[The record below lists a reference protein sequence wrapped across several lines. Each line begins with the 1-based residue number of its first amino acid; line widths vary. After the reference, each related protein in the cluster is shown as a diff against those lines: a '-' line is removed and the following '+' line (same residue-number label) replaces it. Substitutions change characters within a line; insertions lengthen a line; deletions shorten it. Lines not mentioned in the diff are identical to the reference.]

1 MMAPSADSP
10 IVLTADNA
18 EGEVWETG
26 RYLVISDLHLGSR
39 YCLRDELV
47 GLMDRLPPDMTLVLN
62 GDAVDRVHENLPAVD
77 LAVLKRLGEE
87 SRRREILWIYGNHDA
102 GFRFEQSQN
111 IRFLEE
117 VVIEETLYVAHGDR
131 FDAVMPAHRW
141 FVRTFRFMH
150 HMRMAM
156 GAEAVHVAAYAKRW
170 ERLYRILRHH
180 VQRKAIRH
188 ARRRGCTAVTCGHT
202 HFADAKCVH
211 GIWYYNTGSW
221 TELPVYGVC
230 VGAAG
235 VRMLKLA
242 G

>member
-1 MMAPSADSP
+1 MAVPRTDSP
-10 IVLTADNA
+10 VVPTADCA
-18 EGEVWETG
+18 GGEGWQTC

-47 GLMDRLPPDMTLVLN
+47 ALMDRLPPHTTLVLN
-62 GDAVDRVHENLPAVD
+62 GDVVDRVHENLPSLDV
-77 LAVLKRLGEE
+77 AVLKRFAEE

-102 GFRFEQSQN
+102 RFRFEQSGN
-111 IRFLEE
+111 IRFLED
-117 VVIEETLYVAHGDR
+117 VVIDGTLYVAHGDR

-150 HMRMAM
+150 HMRVAL

-170 ERLYRILRHH
+170 DRLYRVLRHH

-188 ARRRGCTAVTCGHT
+188 ARRRGCTAVACGHT

-221 TELPVYGVC
+221 TELPVYGLC
-230 VGAAG
+230 VGATG
-235 VRMLKLA
+235 MKMLKLA